1 MSSNYVCRLARLKTR
16 KIMKRKYES
25 PKLQQIYLL
34 SESLLITASPGVGGD
49 LDPGEPIG
57 APHQEFFNDE
67 ETDEECS

>member
-1 MSSNYVCRLARLKTR
+1 
-16 KIMKRKYES
+16 MKRKYES

-34 SESLLITASPGVGGD
+34 SEALLITASPGVGGE